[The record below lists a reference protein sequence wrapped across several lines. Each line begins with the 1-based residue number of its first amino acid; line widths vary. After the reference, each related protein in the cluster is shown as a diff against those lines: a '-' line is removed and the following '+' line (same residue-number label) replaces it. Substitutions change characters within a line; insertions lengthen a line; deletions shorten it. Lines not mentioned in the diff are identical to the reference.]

1 MTDKTCAML
10 NEWLATGTDSQKDH
24 AAKRLSLPDSFDCQH
39 VDFKYP
45 TLFKQAKSAIQ
56 AVGSV
61 ASAIVHNEPVS
72 VSTEEQDRRL
82 AICHSCEF
90 WDSGQSRCSK
100 CGCFGRFKTWLVSQK
115 CPVDKW

>member
-1 MTDKTCAML
+1 MNDKTYEML
-10 NEWLATGTDSQKDH
+10 KGLVDRGTDLQKKH
-24 AAKRLSLPDSFDCQH
+24 AVHRLSLPDA
-39 VDFKYP
+39 VDYEQQQLEYP
-45 TLFKQAKSAIQ
+45 SLIQQAKSAVQ
-56 AVGSV
+56 AAKSV
-61 ASAIVHNEPVS
+61 VSSVVHGEPVS